1 MPKCDFIEITLW
13 HVCVP
18 VKLRDIFITPFV
30 KNTSGWLLQ
39 IVQSPT
45 YNVNG
50 GDLKKVVNQI
60 KNKELE

>member
-13 HVCVP
+13 HVRFP
-18 VKLRDIFITPFV
+18 VKLLDIFITPFV

>member
-13 HVCVP
+13 HVCFP
-18 VKLRDIFITPFV
+18 VKLLDIFITPFV